1 MSWTAVQLG
10 WSWTGLR
17 PAYTHHNEVGYNHLH
32 HLGNGVLNM
41 LFAPKIGRLIVRWGE
56 RRALTLEYIGLIGV
70 FTAYAFVETAWIAV
84 ALYIL
89 DHLFFSMA
97 IAIKTYLQKIADPA
111 DLAPTA
117 GVAFSINHIAAVGLP
132 ALLGLVWVISP
143 AAVFLTGAVLAFG
156 SLLLARLIP
165 ESPEPGFE
173 VILSPSG
180 RPAT

>member
-1 MSWTAVQLG
+1 MAGARRQIFIVFAGFLMVEKFG
-10 WSWTGLR
+10 FDAAAIAAMFL
-17 PAYTHHNEVGYNHLH
+17 V
-32 HLGNGVLNM
+32 NGVLNM
-41 LFAPKIGRLIVRWGE
+41 VLAPKIGRLIGKWGE
-56 RRALTLEYIGLIGV
+56 RKALTFEYIGLIGV
-70 FTAYAFVETAWIAV
+70 FAAYAFVETAWIAV
-84 ALYIL
+84 VLYIL
-89 DHLFFSMA
+89 DHLFFTMA